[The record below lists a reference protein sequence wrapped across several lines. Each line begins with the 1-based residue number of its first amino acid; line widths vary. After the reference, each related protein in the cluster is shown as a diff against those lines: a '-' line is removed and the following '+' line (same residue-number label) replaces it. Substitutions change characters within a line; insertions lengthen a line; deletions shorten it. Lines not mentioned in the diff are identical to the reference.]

1 MIFRLPCA
9 PQLPIHPC
17 TYSKTLSFHLH
28 TNEYQALSL
37 WPAIQTPLICGPM
50 LMYFYAFE
58 QVLIPNVQFFLKKNL
73 LRLFFTIKKV
83 MGLLDKERKK
93 SAISKSD

>member
-1 MIFRLPCA
+1 
-9 PQLPIHPC
+9 
-17 TYSKTLSFHLH
+17 
-28 TNEYQALSL
+28 
-37 WPAIQTPLICGPM
+37 M

-93 SAISKSD
+93 SAISKSDWVDKYIIDKKESEQHGSEVKKRAILYRMNLQDV